1 MKKLNR
7 LGGFSLVE
15 LMIALVL
22 SLFLMG
28 SVSLMYLSS
37 RSTSIDAEGLSRIQ
51 ENIRFATDYL
61 IRDIRNAGFDDVEG
75 LSVGD
80 VSEVNNPFAEVAEDG
95 SLIIRY
101 AGRGHC
107 AQRFDDFEVVQ
118 NTYSVEI
125 PQGSDFGT
133 LRCRGEVWDG
143 SQFVADPNIPFVDLV
158 SGLSG
163 ISFEFICADNS
174 NGMACGD
181 VCKEGD
187 TNPCVGALMR
197 LDFPGLR
204 SLQGNAN
211 TTRSI
216 ELVAAFRNSV
226 LDRLYQYV
234 MDQE

>member
-1 MKKLNR
+1 MNKSNR

-80 VSEVNNPFAEVAEDG
+80 VFEVNNPFAEVAKDG

-107 AQRFDDFEVVQ
+107 AQRFDEFEVVQ

-125 PQGSDFGT
+125 PEGSGVGT

-143 SQFVADPNIPFVDLV
+143 SQFSADPTIPFVDLV

-163 ISFEFICADNS
+163 LSFTFICADNS
-174 NGMACGD
+174 TCGD
-181 VCKEGD
+181 VCSKSD
-187 TNPCVGALMR
+187 INPCVGARIR

-204 SLQGNAN
+204 SMQGNAN
-211 TTRSI
+211 TTRSV
-216 ELVAAFRNSV
+216 ELVAAFRNTV

-234 MDQE
+234 VDQE

>member
-1 MKKLNR
+1 MKHLNR
-7 LGGFSLVE
+7 LEGFSLVE

-22 SLFLMG
+22 SLFLIG
-28 SVSLMYLSS
+28 AVSLMYLSS
-37 RSTSIDAEGLSRIQ
+37 RSTSIDAEELSRIQ

-80 VSEVNNPFAEVAEDG
+80 VSEVNAPFAKVVDG
-95 SLIIRY
+95 DRLIIRY

-118 NTYSVEI
+118 NTYFV
-125 PQGSDFGT
+125 SDAGT
-133 LRCRGEVWDG
+133 LRCLGEVWNG
-143 SQFVADPNIPFVDLV
+143 STFTADDDTFVDLV

-163 ISFEFICADNS
+163 ISFKLICADGS
-174 NGMACGD
+174 NGSSCGD
-181 VCKEGD
+181 SCSKGD
-187 TNPCVGALMR
+187 ANPCTGARIR

-204 SLQGNAN
+204 SMQGNAN
-211 TTRSI
+211 TSRSI
-216 ELVAAFRNSV
+216 ELIAAFRNSI
-226 LDRLYQYV
+226 LDRMYQYV